1 MLQASKNSNTI
12 QTTILNGTGFSMQV
26 VESIAG
32 VAEEWDNILEG
43 NNTLLSSAY
52 LMALELYPPFGM
64 AFRYLVLR
72 DLQGCGVGVAYFQ
85 IQHFNAANSLNEAD
99 DKKSPWLIGS
109 LQKYVKDIVARNV
122 VFNTFVFG
130 NLLLT
135 GENAFYFRKNIMPD
149 DQIINLMT
157 AAAESLQLT
166 LNSAGIQCNV
176 CLMKDFKAIEPNQT
190 RNLLSKKNFHEFCV
204 QPCMMMSIQDEWLS
218 FDDYLGSLHSKYRV
232 RAKRAFKKRQELSCR
247 ELGQDEILLYQNQ
260 IHDLYMNVAQNA
272 GFNTV
277 NLHVGYFY
285 GLKKYLGDK
294 FQLFAYFRGNVIKAF
309 YTIIHNGHELE
320 AHFLGYDKKEN
331 AISQIY
337 LNSLF
342 DIIQHAIE
350 GRFSQINFS
359 RTALEIK
366 SSVGAVPLDMYCYMK
381 HRSHIPNKFIKPIID
396 YLNPDFDWQ
405 PRRPF
410 K

>member
-1 MLQASKNSNTI
+1 MIQASKNSNTI
-12 QTTILNGTGFSMQV
+12 QTTILNGTSFSMQV

-52 LMALELYPPFGM
+52 LMALEQYPPFGM

-72 DLQGCGVGVAYFQ
+72 DPQGCGVGVAYFQ
-85 IQHFNAANSLNEAD
+85 IQHFNAANSLNVAD

-149 DQIINLMT
+149 DQLIKLMT
-157 AAAESLQLT
+157 AAAETLQQT

-190 RNLLSKKNFHEFCV
+190 RNLLSEKNFHEFCV
-204 QPCMMMSIQDEWLS
+204 QPCMMMSIQDVWLS

-285 GLKKYLGDK
+285 GLKKYLATK
-294 FQLFAYFRGNVIKAF
+294 
-309 YTIIHNGHELE
+309 
-320 AHFLGYDKKEN
+320 
-331 AISQIY
+331 IS
-337 LNSLF
+337 
-342 DIIQHAIE
+342 
-350 GRFSQINFS
+350 
-359 RTALEIK
+359 K
-366 SSVGAVPLDMYCYMK
+366 
-381 HRSHIPNKFIKPIID
+381 
-396 YLNPDFDWQ
+396 
-405 PRRPF
+405 
-410 K
+410 